1 MDNAWRYQQE
11 TAANGPRDASM
22 LPVDA
27 PPRVRVANVTVN
39 TSRSGQVQ
47 GGGTQPWGGGS
58 DPDLRGGTA
67 CGGLVH
73 PRRDA
78 SQPGACVHFHVG
90 GGHHGVCPL

>member
-27 PPRVRVANVTVN
+27 PRVRVANVTVN

-47 GGGTQPWGGGS
+47 AAAPSPGG
-58 DPDLRGGTA
+58 RK
-67 CGGLVH
+67 
-73 PRRDA
+73 
-78 SQPGACVHFHVG
+78 
-90 GGHHGVCPL
+90 